1 MVKIT
6 YEPSLCKCDRETSL
20 DTDPVYTVGKNVTP
34 DCKIDFFYNF
44 NASRLYMTSLIV
56 DFKYRAKQSIWS
68 DYRDDCKKQLIS
80 YASDTRSIMVS
91 YKDRRQSLRIRPV
104 SEVWALYPNSANVE
118 EEQIE
123 SDLFINL
130 ISFVPGY
137 QDVIERHINRFIDE
151 YLLYDIAEVNRLYG
165 AKEAS
170 AS

>member
-1 MVKIT
+1 
-6 YEPSLCKCDRETSL
+6 
-20 DTDPVYTVGKNVTP
+20 
-34 DCKIDFFYNF
+34 
-44 NASRLYMTSLIV
+44 
-56 DFKYRAKQSIWS
+56 
-68 DYRDDCKKQLIS
+68 
-80 YASDTRSIMVS
+80 MVS
-91 YKDRRQSLRIRPV
+91 YKDKRQSLRIRPV

-118 EEQIE
+118 EEQLE